1 MPTGKLLISLM
12 ITAAVAMSVCAADR
26 PNVLLIMCDDLN
38 DYVSGFD
45 GHPQAK
51 TPAVERLADS
61 GTMFTRAYCNYPA
74 CVPSRNSM
82 TGFNFPLE

>member
-1 MPTGKLLISLM
+1 MQGRKPLLTLLVAGLVSVSAR
-12 ITAAVAMSVCAADR
+12 AAGQ

-51 TPAVERLADS
+51 TPAAEKLAAS
-61 GTMFTRAYCNYPA
+61 GTIFTRA
-74 CVPSRNSM
+74 
-82 TGFNFPLE
+82 